1 MHALGRTSSKSQIVI
16 PKQIRDK
23 LGIGPGKRVLFR
35 LVGNHAEIVP
45 LSDDPVK
52 AVRGMLRGDTSLAEE
67 LLEARRKDGE
77 IDERRGI

>member
-1 MHALGRTSSKSQIVI
+1 MPIVKMSSKGQIVI
-16 PKQIRDK
+16 PKQIREK

-45 LSDDPVK
+45 LSDEPVK
-52 AVRGMLRGDTSLAEE
+52 AMRGMLKSGMSLADE
-67 LLEARRKDGE
+67 LLKERKKDSE